1 MMSLLGQGV
10 LTVVGNPG
18 ILLAMFVGVFI
29 GIIFG
34 ALPGL
39 TTVACLSM
47 FLPVT
52 YVMSQEMGLSMLTAI
67 YIGGMSGG
75 LVSAILLNIP
85 GTPSSIATCFDGTP
99 MAKKGLAGKAL
110 GTGVFA
116 SIVGNFIGVL
126 AMIFISPPLAAATLQ
141 FGPWENFGVTLFAL
155 TLIASLC
162 GKNIY
167 TGLLSAVFG
176 MMFSTIGLDKID
188 SSQRFTFGFNSLT
201 TGFGLLTVLVG
212 MYAVSEV
219 LKTASSDQQEGKV
232 NEDFHM
238 HGLGLTGTEIKS
250 QSWNLLRSSLIG
262 LAIGILPGIGGSTA
276 NIIAYSVA
284 KSSSK
289 YPEKFGT
296 GIIDGICASESANN
310 ASVGGAMIPLLTLG
324 IPGDGSTA
332 LLLGGFMLHGLQP
345 GPLLFQ
351 NNGSIVYS
359 IFASM
364 LISTVMM
371 GVIMYLC
378 IRAFVKIL
386 KVPSF
391 ILIPCII
398 VLCSIGAYTLNYR
411 TFDIWALLFFGIVGL
426 GMATAKVPLPPF
438 ILGFILGSD
447 FEVNLR
453 TGLQY
458 AASDHLMLLHRP
470 IALTFVVLA
479 VVFLVISIMKLRAQ
493 NKRELAMQKEGGG
506 AV

>member
-10 LTVVGNPG
+10 LTVVGKPG

-378 IRAFVKIL
+378 MRAFVKIL

-411 TFDIWALLFFGIVGL
+411 TFDIWALLFFGIIGL

>member
-310 ASVGGAMIPLLTLG
+310 ASVGGAMIPLFTLG

-378 IRAFVKIL
+378 MRAFVKIL